1 MREPVNIHYMLQYI
15 IKYVQEF
22 FKALSLP
29 SATRD
34 CFCKSALDY
43 NLVHLLKPQDIL
55 VVLCARL
62 TEIDLWPILDHS
74 CRANLAFYCNRPLT
88 FHLSGRT
95 VHR

>member
-1 MREPVNIHYMLQYI
+1 MRKSVNIHYMLQYI

-22 FKALSLP
+22 FPALFLP
-29 SATRD
+29 SATRY

-43 NLVHLLKPQDIL
+43 NLVHQDIL

-62 TEIDLWPILDHS
+62 TEIALWPILDHS
-74 CRANLAFYCNRPLT
+74 CRANLAFYCNHPLT

-95 VHR
+95 VH